1 MTKNKPQVS
10 IGMPIYN
17 AEKYLKEAIESLLSQ
32 SFKDFELIISDNAS
46 TDSTH
51 DICMEYAK
59 KDHRIRY
66 VRQSQNIG
74 AWSNFQYVLD
84 ESQADYFMW
93 AAHDDFRS
101 IDYLELNYVFLST
114 NLDYV
119 ASTCPNQFEASH
131 QDVSFS
137 MKENDDFK
145 RYMKFFDHCWFS
157 HGIFYSLIRRKILI
171 ECVLIEEKYDFL
183 GIDWGVDIF
192 LASKGKINLSDKGY
206 TFFNEGGSK
215 NRNHLKRVRSNYIE
229 FFIPF
234 YKLSNYVI
242 KITQHLSLIERAKIL
257 NILILLNMKLNLNR
271 FKSNLKHLIR
281 FKSL

>member
-17 AEKYLKEAIESLLSQ
+17 AEKYLKEAIDSLLSQ

-101 IDYLELNYVFLST
+101 IDYLELNYVFLYC
-114 NLDYV
+114 LQK
-119 ASTCPNQFEASH
+119 P
-131 QDVSFS
+131 
-137 MKENDDFK
+137 
-145 RYMKFFDHCWFS
+145 
-157 HGIFYSLIRRKILI
+157 
-171 ECVLIEEKYDFL
+171 
-183 GIDWGVDIF
+183 
-192 LASKGKINLSDKGY
+192 
-206 TFFNEGGSK
+206 
-215 NRNHLKRVRSNYIE
+215 
-229 FFIPF
+229 
-234 YKLSNYVI
+234 
-242 KITQHLSLIERAKIL
+242 
-257 NILILLNMKLNLNR
+257 
-271 FKSNLKHLIR
+271 
-281 FKSL
+281 